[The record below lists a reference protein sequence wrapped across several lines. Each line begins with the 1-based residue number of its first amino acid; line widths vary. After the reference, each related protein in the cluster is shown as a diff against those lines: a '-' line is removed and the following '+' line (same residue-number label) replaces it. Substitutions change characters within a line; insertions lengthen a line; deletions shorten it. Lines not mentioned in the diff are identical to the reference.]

1 MLNKALLQ
9 GRFTADPE
17 LRSTQSGVSVT
28 TFALAVNRDFK
39 KEGQPDADFINCV
52 AWRSTA
58 EFVCKY
64 FQKGMQAVVDG
75 SIQTRSYTDKDGNK
89 RTAFEVLVDN
99 IYFADSKKDD
109 GQKAAAQG
117 QTQSYGL
124 TDAPNFNLDGG
135 SYAKLPKN
143 FEPQQQGFSPDQYK
157 PTWEDV
163 DMDDLPF

>member
-17 LRSTQSGVSVT
+17 LRHTASNIAVT
-28 TFALAVNRDFK
+28 TFSLAVNRSYVRQ
-39 KEGQPDADFINCV
+39 GQERETDFINCV

-64 FQKGMQAVVDG
+64 FQKGMLAVVDG
-75 SIQTRSYTDKDGNK
+75 SIQTRSYTDKDENR
-89 RTAFEVLVDN
+89 RTAFEVVVDN

-109 GQKAAAQG
+109 GQKAASQG
-117 QTQSYGL
+117 QTQSY
-124 TDAPNFNLDGG
+124 TFPE
-135 SYAKLPKN
+135 N
-143 FEPQQQGFSPDQYK
+143 FEPQQQGFSQSQYK

-163 DMDDLPF
+163 DTDDLPF

>member
-17 LRSTQSGVSVT
+17 LRHTASNIPVT
-28 TFALAVNRDFK
+28 TFTLAVNRSYQKDGK
-39 KEGQPDADFINCV
+39 QETDFINCV

-64 FQKGMQAVVDG
+64 FKKGMLAVVDG

-89 RTAFEVLVDN
+89 RTAFEVVVDN
-99 IYFADSKKDD
+99 IYFADSKKEDRP
-109 GQKAAAQG
+109 APTLP
-117 QTQSYGL
+117 QTQSY
-124 TDAPNFNLDGG
+124 A
-135 SYAKLPKN
+135 YPKN
-143 FEPQQQGFSPDQYK
+143 FEPQQQGFSQDQYK

>member
-28 TFALAVNRDFK
+28 TFTLAVNRSYQKDGK
-39 KEGQPDADFINCV
+39 QETDFINCV

-64 FQKGMQAVVDG
+64 FQKGMLAVVDG

-89 RTAFEVLVDN
+89 RTAFEVVVDN

-117 QTQSYGL
+117 QTQSY
-124 TDAPNFNLDGG
+124 TFPE
-135 SYAKLPKN
+135 N
-143 FEPQQQGFSPDQYK
+143 FEPQQQGFSQDQYK

>member
-17 LRSTQSGVSVT
+17 LRHTASNIPVT
-28 TFALAVNRDFK
+28 TFTLAVNRDFK

-58 EFVCKY
+58 EFVCKH
-64 FQKGMQAVVDG
+64 FQKGRQAVVDG

-89 RTAFEVLVDN
+89 RTAFEVVVDN
-99 IYFADSKKDD
+99 IYFADSKKEDRP
-109 GQKAAAQG
+109 APTLP
-117 QTQSYGL
+117 QTQSY
-124 TDAPNFNLDGG
+124 A
-135 SYAKLPKN
+135 YPKN
-143 FEPQQQGFSPDQYK
+143 FEPQQQGFSQDQYK

>member
-17 LRSTQSGVSVT
+17 LRHTASNIAVT
-28 TFALAVNRDFK
+28 TFSLAVNRSYVRQ
-39 KEGQPDADFINCV
+39 GQERETDFINCV

-89 RTAFEVLVDN
+89 RTAFEVVVDN
-99 IYFADSKKDD
+99 IYFADSKKEDRP
-109 GQKAAAQG
+109 APTSAQG
-117 QTQSYGL
+117 QTQSY
-124 TDAPNFNLDGG
+124 TFPE
-135 SYAKLPKN
+135 N
-143 FEPQQQGFSPDQYK
+143 FEPQQQGFSQSQYK

-163 DMDDLPF
+163 DTDDLPF